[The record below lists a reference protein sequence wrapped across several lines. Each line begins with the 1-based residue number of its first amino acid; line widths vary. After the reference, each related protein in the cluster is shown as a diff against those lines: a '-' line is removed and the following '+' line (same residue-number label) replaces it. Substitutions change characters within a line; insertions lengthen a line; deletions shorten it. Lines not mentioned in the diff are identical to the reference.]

1 MFSRMNGN
9 KELNPLLKAVDLGF
23 QAEAFLQS
31 DIGRYLVQRAE
42 AQIEEAVELLKEAD
56 PEDPKTIRA
65 LQNTIAVAESVQ
77 YWLADVIQ
85 QGENAQQQLHEG
97 EQ

>member
-1 MFSRMNGN
+1 MNGN
-9 KELNPLLKAVDLGF
+9 KELNPLLKSVDLGF

-31 DIGRYLVQRAE
+31 DIGRYLVHRAE
-42 AQIEEAVELLKEAD
+42 AQIEEAVDVLKGAD
-56 PEDPKTIRA
+56 PEDAKTIRA
-65 LQNTIAVAESVQ
+65 LQNTIAVAESIQ

>member
-31 DIGRYLVQRAE
+31 DIGRYLVSRAE
-42 AQIEEAVELLKEAD
+42 AQTEEAVEALKQTD

>member
-23 QAEAFLQS
+23 QAEAFLRS
-31 DIGRYLVQRAE
+31 DIGRYLVSRAE
-42 AQIEEAVELLKEAD
+42 AQIEEAVEVLKEAD
-56 PEDPKTIRA
+56 PEDPKAIRA
-65 LQNTIAVAESVQ
+65 LQNTITVAESVQ

>member
-31 DIGRYLVQRAE
+31 DIGRYLVSRAE
-42 AQIEEAVELLKEAD
+42 AQIDEAVEALKEAD
-56 PEDPKTIRA
+56 PEDPKAIRA

>member
-1 MFSRMNGN
+1 MDANQ
-9 KELNPLLKAVDLGF
+9 ELNPLLKAVDLGF

-42 AQIEEAVELLKEAD
+42 AQVDAAVEALKQED
-56 PEDPKTIRA
+56 PEDAKAIRA

-77 YWLADVIQ
+77 YWLADAIQ

-97 EQ
+97 EH

>member
-1 MFSRMNGN
+1 MFPAMTEDKS
-9 KELNPLLKAVDLGF
+9 LSPLLKAVDLGF

-31 DIGRYLVQRAE
+31 DLGCYLVQRAE
-42 AQIEEAVELLKEAD
+42 AQTEEAVEALKVAD
-56 PEDPKTIRA
+56 PEDAKAIRA

-77 YWLADVIQ
+77 YWLGDVIQ
-85 QGENAQQQLHEG
+85 QGVNAQQQLHEG

>member
-1 MFSRMNGN
+1 MLARMSTPT
-9 KELNPLLKAVDLGF
+9 ELSPLLKAVDMGF

-31 DIGRYLVQRAE
+31 DIGRYLVSRAE
-42 AQIEEAVELLKEAD
+42 AQIDAAVEALKGAD
-56 PEDPKTIRA
+56 PEDAKAIRA

-77 YWLADVIQ
+77 YWLADLIQ

-97 EQ
+97 A

>member
-1 MFSRMNGN
+1 MLSRMNGN

-23 QAEAFLQS
+23 QAEAFLRS
-31 DIGRYLVQRAE
+31 DIGRYLVSRAE
-42 AQIEEAVELLKEAD
+42 AQIEEAVEVLKEAD

-65 LQNTIAVAESVQ
+65 LQNTIAVAESIQ

>member
-23 QAEAFLQS
+23 QAEAFLRS
-31 DIGRYLVQRAE
+31 DIGRYLVSRAE
-42 AQIEEAVELLKEAD
+42 AQIEEAVEVLKEAD

-65 LQNTIAVAESVQ
+65 LQNTIAVAESIQ

>member
-1 MFSRMNGN
+1 MLPRMSETP
-9 KELNPLLKAVDLGF
+9 ELNPLLKAVDLGF

-31 DIGRYLVQRAE
+31 DVGRYLVQRAE
-42 AQIEEAVELLKEAD
+42 AQVDEAVEALKQAD
-56 PEDPKTIRA
+56 PEDAKGIRN
-65 LQNTIAVAESVQ
+65 LQGVIAVAEAVQ

-97 EQ
+97 A